1 MLLKAHFFLVVMV
14 MTLVTGGRNVF
25 DSCIAMLSIRAGGG
39 GRETGI
45 DVVASAENFN
55 IAGYN

>member
-1 MLLKAHFFLVVMV
+1 MV

-25 DSCIAMLSIRAGGG
+25 DNCIAILSIRAGGG

-45 DVVASAENFN
+45 DVVASAKYFT